1 MSFPA
6 QVLRTIPAP
15 VRELGSGP
23 PLSEGGGPAAP
34 SSGGGEPDWRSLF
47 ERERRRAEELRRGEI
62 GWRAKARSWQRQFE
76 IGRDKLAGARA
87 EVREVRRAARKAL
100 SLRAEVG
107 RLKRLLAEAGM
118 DSRKRSTIA
127 SLRLE
132 VAAQRARIG
141 EIEAELAKVRATKA
155 VHAKARFGRK
165 SERRERAGSDRPRG
179 QRAGA
184 AGHGR
189 TPRPG
194 LEKRAEV
201 HNPAADERV
210 CSDCGKPYVAN
221 GSDTSELIEVSVK
234 AHTRV
239 IARPRW
245 RRSCDCAAAPPEVS
259 APPVARLFANT
270 PYGTSVWARLL
281 YERYAC
287 LRPLNRVADW
297 LTGQGL
303 AISAGTLADGAR
315 RLAPLFEPLS
325 AAILARQNEARLRQ
339 GDETAWRIR
348 ALGEAG
354 GSSRAWLW
362 IGVCEDAVYF
372 HVDPSRSAAAAA
384 RLFGDAAP
392 GTVLVCDRYSAYKKL
407 GRELGDRLTLAFCW
421 VHARRDFIKCAAGN
435 EALADWE
442 RRWIGRIARLY
453 RLNGARLQQHDPGL
467 DPDHRNPA
475 FAAAHRELERA
486 LGKLFAAARR
496 ELDGLPDEARE
507 GGPLRSLLNH
517 RAGLSV
523 FLDKP
528 GVPMDNNRSERLL
541 RGAAIGR
548 RLSFG
553 SDSEAG
559 ARFTATMYSTVGTLA
574 LNGVDVLRWLTAWLS
589 ACADNGGRAPGDL
602 SPWLPWSM
610 DAERRNELMAPG

>member
-1 MSFPA
+1 M
-6 QVLRTIPAP
+6 
-15 VRELGSGP
+15 
-23 PLSEGGGPAAP
+23 
-34 SSGGGEPDWRSLF
+34 
-47 ERERRRAEELRRGEI
+47 RR
-62 GWRAKARSWQRQFE
+62 
-76 IGRDKLAGARA
+76 
-87 EVREVRRAARKAL
+87 
-100 SLRAEVG
+100 
-107 RLKRLLAEAGM
+107 
-118 DSRKRSTIA
+118 
-127 SLRLE
+127 
-132 VAAQRARIG
+132 
-141 EIEAELAKVRATKA
+141 
-155 VHAKARFGRK
+155 
-165 SERRERAGSDRPRG
+165 
-179 QRAGA
+179 
-184 AGHGR
+184 
-189 TPRPG
+189 
-194 LEKRAEV
+194 
-201 HNPAADERV
+201 
-210 CSDCGKPYVAN
+210 
-221 GSDTSELIEVSVK
+221 
-234 AHTRV
+234 
-239 IARPRW
+239 
-245 RRSCDCAAAPPEVS
+245 
-259 APPVARLFANT
+259 
-270 PYGTSVWARLL
+270 
-281 YERYAC
+281 
-287 LRPLNRVADW
+287 
-297 LTGQGL
+297 
-303 AISAGTLADGAR
+303 
-315 RLAPLFEPLS
+315 
-325 AAILARQNEARLRQ
+325 
-339 GDETAWRIR
+339 GDETAWRNR

-372 HVDPSRSAAAAA
+372 HVDPSRGAAAAA

-421 VHARRDFIKCAAGN
+421 VHARRDFIKCAAGK
-435 EALADWE
+435 ETPADWE

-453 RLNGARLQQHDPGL
+453 RLNGARLEQHDAGL

-486 LGKLFAAARR
+486 LGQLFAAARR

-528 GVPMDNNRSERLL
+528 GVPMDNNRSERPP

-559 ARFTATMYSTVGTLA
+559 ARFTATMYSAVGTLA

-610 DAERRNELMAPG
+610 DAERRNESMAPG

>member
-1 MSFPA
+1 MPAFPA
-6 QVLRTIPAP
+6 
-15 VRELGSGP
+15 
-23 PLSEGGGPAAP
+23 GGGPSAP

-62 GWRAKARSWQRQFE
+62 GWRAKARSRRRQFE
-76 IGRDKLAGARA
+76 IGRDKLAAARA
-87 EVREVRRAARKAL
+87 EAGEVRRAAREAL

-107 RLKRLLAEAGM
+107 RLKRLLAAAGV
-118 DSRKRSTIA
+118 DARKRSTIV
-127 SLRLE
+127 SPRME
-132 VAAQRARIG
+132 VETRRTRIG
-141 EIEAELAKVRATKA
+141 ELEAELAKLRASRA

-259 APPVARLFANT
+259 APPVARLFAKT
-270 PYGTSVWARLL
+270 PCGTSVWARFPC
-281 YERYAC
+281 ERYAC

-303 AISAGTLADGAR
+303 PISAGTLADGAR

-325 AAILARQNEARLRQ
+325 AAILARRNEARLRQ

-372 HVDPSRSAAAAA
+372 HVDPSRGAAAAA

-435 EALADWE
+435 ETPAEWE
-442 RRWIGRIARLY
+442 RRWTGRIARLY
-453 RLNGARLQQHDPGL
+453 RLNGARLEQHGAGL

-486 LGKLFAAARR
+486 LGQLFAAARR
-496 ELDGLPDEARE
+496 ELDGLPDKARE

-528 GVPMDNNRSERLL
+528 GVPMDNNRSERPP

-559 ARFTATMYSTVGTLA
+559 ARFTATMYSAVGTLA
-574 LNGVDVLRWLTAWLS
+574 LNGIDVLRWLAAWLS

-610 DAERRNELMAPG
+610 DAERRNESMAPG

>member
-1 MSFPA
+1 MW
-6 QVLRTIPAP
+6 RTA
-15 VRELGSGP
+15 
-23 PLSEGGGPAAP
+23 
-34 SSGGGEPDWRSLF
+34 
-47 ERERRRAEELRRGEI
+47 
-62 GWRAKARSWQRQFE
+62 
-76 IGRDKLAGARA
+76 
-87 EVREVRRAARKAL
+87 
-100 SLRAEVG
+100 
-107 RLKRLLAEAGM
+107 
-118 DSRKRSTIA
+118 
-127 SLRLE
+127 
-132 VAAQRARIG
+132 
-141 EIEAELAKVRATKA
+141 
-155 VHAKARFGRK
+155 
-165 SERRERAGSDRPRG
+165 
-179 QRAGA
+179 
-184 AGHGR
+184 
-189 TPRPG
+189 
-194 LEKRAEV
+194 
-201 HNPAADERV
+201 
-210 CSDCGKPYVAN
+210 
-221 GSDTSELIEVSVK
+221 SDTSELIEVSVK

-270 PYGTSVWARLL
+270 PYGTSVWARFL

-303 AISAGTLADGAR
+303 AISAGTPADGAR

-362 IGVCEDAVYF
+362 IGVCEDAVHF
-372 HVDPSRSAAAAA
+372 HVDPSRGAAAAA

-453 RLNGARLQQHDPGL
+453 RLNGARLQEHDAGL
-467 DPDHRNPA
+467 HPDHRNPA

-486 LGKLFAAARR
+486 LGQLFAAARR

-559 ARFTATMYSTVGTLA
+559 ARFTATMYSAVGTLA
-574 LNGVDVLRWLTAWLS
+574 LNGVDVLRWLAAWLS

>member
-23 PLSEGGGPAAP
+23 PFSEGGGPAAP

-141 EIEAELAKVRATKA
+141 ELEAELAKVRATKA

-179 QRAGA
+179 QQAGA

-201 HNPAADERV
+201 HNPAANERV

-245 RRSCDCAAAPPEVS
+245 RRGCDCAAAPPEVS

-270 PYGTSVWARLL
+270 AYGTSVWARFL

-453 RLNGARLQQHDPGL
+453 RLNGARLQEHDAGL

-486 LGKLFAAARR
+486 LGQLFAAARR

-523 FLDKP
+523 FLDRP
-528 GVPMDNNRSERLL
+528 NVPMDNNFSERML

-559 ARFTATMYSTVGTLA
+559 ARFTATMYSAVGTLE
-574 LNGVDVLRWLTAWLS
+574 LNGVDVLRWLAAWLS

>member
-1 MSFPA
+1 M
-6 QVLRTIPAP
+6 IPAP
-15 VRELGSGP
+15 VRELGSGSP
-23 PLSEGGGPAAP
+23 FPEGGGPSAP
-34 SSGGGEPDWRSLF
+34 TSGEPDWRSLF
-47 ERERRRAEELRRGEI
+47 ERERRRGEEWRRGEI
-62 GWRAKARSWQRQFE
+62 DWRAKAQSWRRQFE
-76 IGRDKLAGARA
+76 IGRDKLAAARA
-87 EVREVRRAARKAL
+87 EVGEVRRAARQAL

-107 RLKRLLAEAGM
+107 RLKRLLAAAGV
-118 DSRKRSTIA
+118 DARKRSTIV
-127 SLRLE
+127 SLRME
-132 VAAQRARIG
+132 VETRRTRIG
-141 EIEAELAKVRATKA
+141 ELEAELAKLRASRA

-179 QRAGA
+179 QQAGA

-201 HNPAADERV
+201 HHPAADERV

-239 IARPRW
+239 IERPRW
-245 RRSCDCAAAPPEVS
+245 RRGCDCAAAPPEVS

-270 PYGTSVWARLL
+270 PYGTSVWARFL

-325 AAILARQNEARLRQ
+325 AAIPAHQREARLRQ
-339 GDETAWRIR
+339 GDETAWRIQ

-362 IGVCEDAVYF
+362 IGVCGDAVHF

-392 GTVLVCDRYSAYKKL
+392 GTVLV
-407 GRELGDRLTLAFCW
+407 
-421 VHARRDFIKCAAGN
+421 
-435 EALADWE
+435 
-442 RRWIGRIARLY
+442 
-453 RLNGARLQQHDPGL
+453 
-467 DPDHRNPA
+467 
-475 FAAAHRELERA
+475 
-486 LGKLFAAARR
+486 
-496 ELDGLPDEARE
+496 
-507 GGPLRSLLNH
+507 
-517 RAGLSV
+517 
-523 FLDKP
+523 
-528 GVPMDNNRSERLL
+528 
-541 RGAAIGR
+541 
-548 RLSFG
+548 
-553 SDSEAG
+553 
-559 ARFTATMYSTVGTLA
+559 
-574 LNGVDVLRWLTAWLS
+574 
-589 ACADNGGRAPGDL
+589 
-602 SPWLPWSM
+602 
-610 DAERRNELMAPG
+610 